1 MKYKRLPWQVGLM
14 LTVVVQAKPSL
25 TQTIP
30 DNTLGEET
38 SRVIPINSQSD
49 RLEGGAIRGKNL
61 FHSFQEF
68 SIPEGRAAY
77 FANPEAIE
85 NIFSRVTGGK
95 ASLIMGKLGVLGN
108 ANLFLINPQG
118 IIFGANASLD
128 LRGSFVGSTAPGII
142 FPDGSRFSAI
152 NPQTAPLLR
161 VDVVAPM
168 GLQFEGDPSGTIY
181 NQANLEVGKD
191 LGLVGGEIVS
201 TGQLLAQAGDIKIQA
216 TNNLILEGGVV
227 GASGDVTLESGSILS
242 LNDSIEKPLIAIAV
256 KNLLLKGNEI
266 NINALN
272 NPGSELIAGTG
283 IILNSPGPVLGNANF
298 WSGGNFEVQDL
309 GVLMSSGNLEIKSL
323 GDVKFGLYR
332 GGTLQILAGGE
343 VEIETIRIS
352 NQAAIAQGG
361 VPTEINES
369 EALTLGISAGM
380 QPEAIGTPKNAILA
394 NSFFTPFSNLPKPDT
409 ANITIQRILTIPF
422 GGKGGEITLTNQE
435 QPNTELMGDIIIGS
449 EEGEDSFI
457 QTGDYWGGGKL
468 TIDSRNEISIN
479 NSVLNISSRD
489 VNNEDI
495 IQKNITSP
503 KGPFFP
509 SGPFLGNG
517 GQIIFTSVDAITL
530 SDSWLA
536 SNGLLGGNINLNS
549 HNEIILQG
557 LNKSGIISFTF
568 GYNSDK
574 KAENVSL
581 SAPYLSFSN
590 THLFVDNYG
599 DVMGGDLIINGE
611 KLQIIDDSEIST
623 DTYDRGRAGNL
634 VINMKSIKISDS
646 VIFASV
652 NPSPPIDDFNPQ
664 QTMGKGANII
674 ITTDE
679 LYLTKSAGIQ
689 LNNFASGEP
698 SSITVLAN
706 DKIILEDFTG
716 ILSVTDNSKTDTIGN
731 SGKVDLE
738 SKNGIFLNNSGITS
752 YVDLDSRGNAG
763 EIRINTN
770 NLKLENGSLITTQ
783 NLGIGNA
790 GQITIN
796 AQESF
801 VIDGAGKTVDFSDEI
816 ESLKNFRSGVLSSIE
831 EMAIGQGGDIDIS
844 TNSLQIMNQGQ
855 LNTRTNGM
863 GNAGNINIQA
873 NSIGLTNGG
882 LINAAAEAN
891 ALGEGGNIKIR
902 ARNLTLE
909 SGSII
914 SARSGQERGGN
925 VEINLKGMLQ
935 LRNQSQISAS
945 AGTEQAGGDGG
956 NILINT
962 QFLVANPF
970 ENSDITANAFTG
982 QGGNIN
988 ISTQGI
994 FGLEVREEDTPFS
1007 DITASSEFGVQG
1019 NITLDSLGI
1028 DPTRSLTILPQSL
1041 VTPEL
1046 IQGCQKG
1053 EAKASFYDLGR
1064 GGIPTNPSDW
1074 FDAIPFPQENL
1085 IPLQPSP
1092 EKLKTPSSLHFS
1104 LPVMATRVIFTCTDP

>member
-1 MKYKRLPWQVGLM
+1 
-14 LTVVVQAKPSL
+14 
-25 TQTIP
+25 
-30 DNTLGEET
+30 
-38 SRVIPINSQSD
+38 
-49 RLEGGAIRGKNL
+49 
-61 FHSFQEF
+61 
-68 SIPEGRAAY
+68 
-77 FANPEAIE
+77 
-85 NIFSRVTGGK
+85 
-95 ASLIMGKLGVLGN
+95 
-108 ANLFLINPQG
+108 
-118 IIFGANASLD
+118 
-128 LRGSFVGSTAPGII
+128 
-142 FPDGSRFSAI
+142 
-152 NPQTAPLLR
+152 
-161 VDVVAPM
+161 
-168 GLQFEGDPSGTIY
+168 
-181 NQANLEVGKD
+181 
-191 LGLVGGEIVS
+191 
-201 TGQLLAQAGDIKIQA
+201 
-216 TNNLILEGGVV
+216 
-227 GASGDVTLESGSILS
+227 
-242 LNDSIEKPLIAIAV
+242 
-256 KNLLLKGNEI
+256 
-266 NINALN
+266 
-272 NPGSELIAGTG
+272 
-283 IILNSPGPVLGNANF
+283 
-298 WSGGNFEVQDL
+298 
-309 GVLMSSGNLEIKSL
+309 
-323 GDVKFGLYR
+323 
-332 GGTLQILAGGE
+332 
-343 VEIETIRIS
+343 
-352 NQAAIAQGG
+352 
-361 VPTEINES
+361 
-369 EALTLGISAGM
+369 
-380 QPEAIGTPKNAILA
+380 
-394 NSFFTPFSNLPKPDT
+394 
-409 ANITIQRILTIPF
+409 
-422 GGKGGEITLTNQE
+422 
-435 QPNTELMGDIIIGS
+435 MGDIIIGS

-468 TIDSRNEISIN
+468 AIDSRNEISIN
-479 NSVLNISSRD
+479 NSLLNISSRD

-495 IQKNITSP
+495 IQKDITSP

-517 GQIIFTSVDAITL
+517 GQIILTSVDAITL

-549 HNEIILQG
+549 HNGIILQG
-557 LNKSGIISFTF
+557 LSKSGIISFTF

-599 DVMGGDLIINGE
+599 DVVGGDLIINGE
-611 KLQIIDDSEIST
+611 NLQIIDDSEIST

-634 VINMKSIKISDS
+634 VINMESIKISDS

-652 NPSPPIDDFNPQ
+652 NPSPPLDGFIPQ

-674 ITTDE
+674 ITTE
-679 LYLTKSAGIQ
+679 QLYLTKSAGIQ

-716 ILSVTDNSKTDTIGN
+716 ILSVTDNSETNAIGN

-752 YVDLDSRGNAG
+752 YVELSSRGNAG
-763 EIRINTN
+763 EIRINTS

-783 NLGIGNA
+783 SLGIGNA

-801 VIDGAGKTVDFSDEI
+801 VIDGAGKTVDFSDDI

-855 LNTRTNGM
+855 LNVRTNGV

-891 ALGEGGNIKIR
+891 APGEGG
-902 ARNLTLE
+902 
-909 SGSII
+909 II
-914 SARSGQERGGN
+914 SARSSQEQGGN
-925 VEINLKGMLQ
+925 VEINLNGILQ

-945 AGTEQAGGDGG
+945 AGTQLAGGDGG
-956 NILINT
+956 NILINA

-988 ISTQGI
+988 IYTQGI
-994 FGLEVREEDTPFS
+994 FGLEVREQDTPFS
-1007 DITASSEFGVQG
+1007 DITASSEFGLQG